1 MIKEAERYVQRGQIA
16 ELRFW
21 VEALRRGVVVSRPH
35 HGARYDFI
43 VDCGSRLWRVQVKST
58 GVKVQRTYRVN
69 AFGTS
74 VRNRYSRR
82 EVDFI
87 AAYVTPRKE
96 WYIIPLRAV
105 KSTAAVLSPT
115 GRLGRYREAW
125 HLLLD
130 RSKDARIHIEA
141 AADTANPAINA
152 EVLAEIEKLYKG

>member
-1 MIKEAERYVQRGQIA
+1 MKTVGSLRNHRGQIA

-58 GVKVQRTYRVN
+58 VQKWRRGYQITTIPSGGPY
-69 AFGTS
+69 T
-74 VRNRYSRR
+74 RR

-87 AAYVTPRKE
+87 AAYITPEKE
-96 WYIIPLRAV
+96 WYIIPLRALNGV
-105 KSTAAVLSPT
+105 ATVCLGPRS
-115 GRLGRYREAW
+115 RLAKYREAW

-130 RSKDARIHIEA
+130 RSKNARIHIEA
-141 AADTANPAINA
+141 VADAVNPAIDA
-152 EVLAEIEKLYKG
+152 EMLAEIEKLYRA

>member
-43 VDCGSRLWRVQVKST
+43 VDCGKRLWRVQVKST
-58 GVKVQRTYRVN
+58 STKVQGGYHATT
-69 AFGTS
+69 FGH
-74 VRNRYSRR
+74 RRPYSPQ
-82 EVDFI
+82 EMDFLAI
-87 AAYVTPRKE
+87 YVAPTKD
-96 WYIIPLRAV
+96 WYIIPRRVIKGRRSLYLGPGARV
-105 KSTAAVLSPT
+105 K
-115 GRLGRYREAW
+115 RYREAW

-130 RSKDARIHIEA
+130 RSKNARIHIEA
-141 AADTANPAINA
+141 AADASNPAIDA